1 LSDLA
6 GKPENREVGH
16 HLEAGEPCRPSVVG
30 NSRGDPERDGLHRLL
45 RPEG

>member
-16 HLEAGEPCRPSVVG
+16 HLEAGEPCRPCVAR
-30 NSRGDPERDGLHRLL
+30 NSRGDPKRDGLHRLL
-45 RPEG
+45 RPKG